1 MSKDKLNNLLKFTE
15 YDHLQAKQSPTKKTE
30 IGGFAVLE
38 GASINDMIKLARKE
52 TGMSKKELA
61 KLSPKKLKRLIGKKK
76 FKKERKEEVEAP
88 DKMEKDEADEVK
100 EGILNE
106 KKKASAKQLAARKKF
121 MEMIKGKKGKGK
133 DKDEECKDKK

>member
-15 YDHLQAKQSPTKKTE
+15 YNHLQSKQSPTKKTE
-30 IGGFAVLE
+30 IGGFAILE
-38 GASINDMIKLARKE
+38 DASINDMIKLARKE

-61 KLSPKKLKRLIGKKK
+61 KLSLKKMKKLIEKKK
-76 FKKERKEEVEAP
+76 FKKERKEEVESP
-88 DKMEKDEADEVK
+88 DKMKKDEVK

-121 MEMIKGKKGKGK
+121 IEMVKGKKSK